1 MSSSLDSFETVV
13 ISLAFFEDALFE
25 DVSLEDAFSRHA
37 FLEDDVISLA
47 SFEDEQSFET
57 LKELILR
64 VNEHADA
71 RDYAIVLARIKKF
84 KHDEKRKT

>member
-1 MSSSLDSFETVV
+1 MSSSIDSLETSV
-13 ISLAFFEDALFE
+13 ISF
-25 DVSLEDAFSRHA
+25 V
-37 FLEDDVISLA
+37 

-64 VNEHADA
+64 VNEHADS